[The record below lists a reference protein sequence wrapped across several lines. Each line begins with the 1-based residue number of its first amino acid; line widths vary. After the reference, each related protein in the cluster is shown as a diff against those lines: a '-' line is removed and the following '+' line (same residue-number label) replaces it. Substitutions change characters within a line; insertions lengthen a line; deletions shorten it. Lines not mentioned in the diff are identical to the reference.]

1 MSKFIDYARGKSL
14 AQIQHEMDD
23 RPRGSRSAGGPE
35 ESVRYV
41 VNPRNPNEV
50 IDMRHFLVVGPQGE
64 LAGLGIEI
72 LQALGG
78 DKASAFDAQD
88 FLSNALGAEF
98 FNPRYHDPNLP
109 LDYQLTKFFFGVIE
123 CQK

>member
-1 MSKFIDYARGKSL
+1 MYQFIEYTKGKSL
-14 AQIQHEMDD
+14 YDIQHAIDKGALG
-23 RPRGSRSAGGPE
+23 PRSAGGPP

-41 VNPRNPNEV
+41 VNPKNPNEV
-50 IDMRHFLVVGPQGE
+50 LDMRHFFVVGPQGE

-88 FLSNALGAEF
+88 FLSNALGAWF
-98 FNPRYHDPNLP
+98 FKSYDPKLS
-109 LDYQLTKFFFGVIE
+109 LDYQLNKFFFGVIE